1 MILLDADVLV
11 DCLRGLPSADRW
23 LRGSS
28 ERTFGIPGI
37 VAMELVVG
45 CRDQADLRRVQAFIG
60 RFRVI
65 WPEADEFERA
75 FHLLV
80 THRLEFGV
88 GAPDCTIA
96 AMALERDMPLYT
108 FNVKHYQGFTGL
120 EVMKPYVR

>member
-1 MILLDADVLV
+1 MILLDADVLI
-11 DCLRGLPSADRW
+11 DCLRGLPSVGRW

-28 ERTFGIPGI
+28 ELTFGIPGI

-45 CRDQADLRRVQAFIG
+45 CRDKTDLTRVEAFID

-88 GAPDCTIA
+88 GAPDCIIA
-96 AMALERDMPLYT
+96 AMALERDIPLYT
-108 FNVKHYQGFTGL
+108 FNVKHYRGFTGL